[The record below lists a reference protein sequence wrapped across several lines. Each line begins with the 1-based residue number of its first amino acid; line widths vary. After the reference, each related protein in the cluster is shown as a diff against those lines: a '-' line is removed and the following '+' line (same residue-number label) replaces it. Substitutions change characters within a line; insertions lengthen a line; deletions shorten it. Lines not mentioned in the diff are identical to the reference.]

1 MTSVALSQKKKKKKL
16 ASSKY
21 NFSCFW
27 DQHLNFKKK
36 KKMKTKIWV
45 VSD

>member
-1 MTSVALSQKKKKKKL
+1 MTSVALSQKKKL

-27 DQHLNFKKK
+27 DQHLNLKK